1 MSELLRTDGLT
12 KRFRVGGGL
21 LRRAD
26 EVHAV
31 DAVDLALERGE
42 TLGLVG
48 ESGCGKSTL
57 GRLVIRLIEPTDGTI
72 DFDGHD
78 LTTLSVSELR
88 GLRRR
93 MQIVHQNPHAAIDPR
108 MRIVDVVAQPLVVH
122 ELAERRDA
130 KRRATALLEQVGLSP
145 EYGARFAHQLSGG
158 QLQRVAIA
166 RAISVEPELL
176 VLDEPT
182 SALDVSVQAQIL
194 RLLETLRTDR
204 GLTYLFIS
212 HDLSVIR
219 YISDTVAVMY
229 LGRIVESGR
238 TADVLTDPRHH
249 YTKALLA
256 AAPEPD
262 FTHRSPL
269 SVLEGSVPS
278 ALAPPSGCHFRTR
291 CSAARAT
298 CAEVAP
304 PLAHDDDRSGGR
316 RVACHFPLEPVGDT
330 AGQPHHDPH
339 HDSGGDDR

>member
-1 MSELLRTDGLT
+1 MSALLRTDGLT
-12 KRFRVGGGL
+12 KRFRNGGGL
-21 LRRAD
+21 LRRAE

-31 DAVDLALERGE
+31 DGVDLVLERGE

-57 GRLVIRLIEPTDGTI
+57 GRLVIRLIEATEGTI
-72 DFDGHD
+72 NFDGHD
-78 LTTLSVSELR
+78 LPSMTTSEMR
-88 GLRRR
+88 ALRRR

-122 ELAERRDA
+122 GLADRRDA
-130 KRRATALLEQVGLSP
+130 KRRASELLEQVGLSP
-145 EYGARFAHQLSGG
+145 DYGARFAHQLSGG

-194 RLLETLRTDR
+194 RLLETLRTER

-238 TADVLTDPRHH
+238 TADVLTAPGHH
-249 YTKALLA
+249 YTKALLE

-262 FTHRSPL
+262 FTRRSPL
-269 SVLEGSVPS
+269 SVLEGAVPS
-278 ALAPPSGCHFRTR
+278 ALSPPSGCHFRTR
-291 CSAARAT
+291 CPAARDI
-298 CAEVAP
+298 CAEVTP
-304 PLAHDDDRSGGR
+304 LLAHHATPNNDGAAGS
-316 RVACHFPLEPVGDT
+316 RVACHFPLEPIGDA
-330 AGQPHHDPH
+330 AGHPRNDLR
-339 HDSGGDDR
+339 GDD